1 MARKEFK
8 AGERAQMM
16 LSKETISGI
25 IMTGGHYLIFNSL
38 IPRPHPQDRF
48 HKLMYWS
55 TCDHVMVHKKM
66 PQCPHTLCV
75 PY

>member
-25 IMTGGHYLIFNSL
+25 IMTGGHYLIYNSL
-38 IPRPHPQDRF
+38 VPRPHPQDHF
-48 HKLMYWS
+48 HKLILEHM
-55 TCDHVMVHKKM
+55 
-66 PQCPHTLCV
+66 
-75 PY
+75 